1 MSLFVTSC
9 SILLRYTSFSPYI
22 TSLSQLSQS
31 SKDCR
36 ELHWRSVNMAPAPT
50 VEPGAIKTLPA
61 SLAATAMS
69 DPSDPPSTD
78 GRLRFDAS
86 TIAAVALGVALFF
99 TIVGVIGY
107 CFWVQRQK
115 RNRYRY
121 QVDGLRGHWARIE
134 QPPVP
139 VQTEKTNF
147 PPAYAKRISFSA
159 RPSFSKPSAGIDITQ
174 IGHPKLIQSSQDI
187 DPVFAE
193 PKAAYIRAHKGP
205 IAAVTEPQ
213 IGNVDFILEKMAPHT
228 ATAIPPV
235 PPTVEIAKPPAVLTM
250 DPKKRQNAPKLSLQT
265 STKPRDSINNNITST
280 IVAGLPTNIYVPP
293 TPSRTGFGDVPFTPR
308 TPRRMDFGPEP
319 QAFKSDNQKSQLECF
334 SPNNTRAYRNPTPK
348 ERYRFSDPTT
358 PTPASVRSVRSLSW
372 NGRAND
378 HTVGFQTII
387 VQTPISPQQLRSPTI
402 CFPRHQNLI
411 PGDHS
416 DLDRESM
423 QTHPHSRI
431 VSSLSTQHHKSTSPP
446 EEPHRKIRKPKLK
459 IIPAKDDDEILT
471 DDDASIIESECDS
484 SDESSETTAK
494 MFTHNNRSSV
504 RTGRTGSTRFS
515 QDSIPNPPLTPFY
528 GEVKDNNPYI
538 NQMEAKRKANGLTL
552 STMDTPTRTLSS
564 PGIEIVT
571 RPGDESPPLSPVT
584 FRIDTNPGS
593 MTPKLPYKSEPY
605 DRIEADRIND
615 GSYPPEW
622 KVQMERQAT
631 EEGLAR
637 RERDPRPKSIG
648 NNLAPPPKSSKT
660 KGVSF
665 RLGGHHRD
673 ASDEKPI
680 LPKIDVSLA
689 ETMKQMRPNFY
700 KIGTNDSDVSM
711 I

>member
-1 MSLFVTSC
+1 
-9 SILLRYTSFSPYI
+9 
-22 TSLSQLSQS
+22 
-31 SKDCR
+31 
-36 ELHWRSVNMAPAPT
+36 MAPAPT
-50 VEPGAIKTLPA
+50 LESSAIKTLPA
-61 SLAATAMS
+61 TLAATALPN
-69 DPSDPPSTD
+69 PSDSPSTD

-86 TIAAVALGVALFF
+86 TIAAVALGVAMFF
-99 TIVGVIGY
+99 TIIGVIGY

-115 RNRYRY
+115 RNRYRH
-121 QVDGLRGHWARIE
+121 QVEGLHGHWTRIE

-139 VQTEKTNF
+139 VQTEKPNF
-147 PPAYAKRISFSA
+147 PPAYAKRVSFSA

-187 DPVFAE
+187 DPIFPE
-193 PKAAYIRAHKGP
+193 PKAAYIRAHKGA

-213 IGNVDFILEKMAPHT
+213 INNIDPIMEKLAPHT
-228 ATAIPPV
+228 VTTIPP
-235 PPTVEIAKPPAVLTM
+235 PSVEIAKPPAVLTM

-308 TPRRMDFGPEP
+308 TPRRMDFGLEP
-319 QAFKSDNQKSQLECF
+319 QAFKPDNHKSQFETF

-358 PTPASVRSVRSLSW
+358 PTPASVRSIRSLSW
-372 NGRAND
+372 NGRGND
-378 HTVGFQTII
+378 HPAGFQTITI
-387 VQTPISPQQLRSPTI
+387 QTPISPQQLRSPNI
-402 CFPRHQNLI
+402 YSPRHQNLV
-411 PGDHS
+411 PA

-431 VSSLSTQHHKSTSPP
+431 VSSLSTEHHKSTSPP
-446 EEPHRKIRKPKLK
+446 EASQGILKKPKLK
-459 IIPAKDDDEILT
+459 IIPAKDEDEILT
-471 DDDASIIESECDS
+471 DDDASIIESEYDS

-494 MFTHNNRSSV
+494 MFTHNNRSSI

-528 GEVKDNNPYI
+528 GEVKDNIPYI
-538 NQMEAKRKANGLTL
+538 NQTEIKRKPNGL
-552 STMDTPTRTLSS
+552 SISDTPTRTLSS

-584 FRIDTNPGS
+584 FRIDTNPGP
-593 MTPKLPYKSEPY
+593 MTPKLPFKSEPY

-615 GSYPPEW
+615 GSYPSEW
-622 KVQMERQAT
+622 KIQMERQAT
-631 EEGLAR
+631 EEGLVR
-637 RERDPRPKSIG
+637 RERDPRPKSTG
-648 NNLAPPPKSSKT
+648 QSLALPPKGSKS

-665 RLGGHHRD
+665 RLSGHRRD

-689 ETMKQMRPNFY
+689 ETMRQMRPNFY